1 MIATSDNENNRQ
13 SSPIQ
18 NELIQGLLARIE
30 KLEKERVRK
39 NAVNKSEVECYS
51 CHGIGHYARECPKR
65 ANENREKDSSSTQF
79 NLNYQGPTL
88 AAKGRSQ

>member
-1 MIATSDNENNRQ
+1 MTTSDTENNRQ

-39 NAVNKSEVECYS
+39 NAVNKSKVECYS

-65 ANENREKDSSSTQF
+65 TNENLEKDSSSTQF